1 MARVLII
8 EDNPGI
14 LFILKEV
21 LTNNGHE
28 VTTIKDGL
36 LAMQRLDKD
45 PAPDVVL
52 LDYMLPSLSGKKI
65 IEKMIESS
73 RLRSIPRILMSGTT
87 PKSND
92 FPDKNSYQAF
102 INKPFDIFY
111 LVKVVQD
118 CLNLDPNK
126 QKLA

>member
-1 MARVLII
+1 MAKVLII

-21 LTNNGHE
+21 LINNGHE

-65 IEKMIESS
+65 IEEMIVSS

-87 PKSND
+87 PKRMIS
-92 FPDKNSYQAF
+92 PIKTVIKRLS
-102 INKPFDIFY
+102 ISLLIFFM
-111 LVKVVQD
+111 
-118 CLNLDPNK
+118 
-126 QKLA
+126 